1 MALREDSLFRN
12 PNFARY
18 AFTRFGVVFA
28 LYMQYT
34 ALTFSMF
41 QLTQDNWTLGVMS
54 LWEVIAALGAALVAG
69 QLVDR
74 SRKRFVF
81 LLAIS
86 AFVVLSVAVYFVTRP
101 DFFIPANRD
110 KVKYIVYAIMFCMG
124 IARAFG
130 GPASFSLLS
139 RVVKRQNYN
148 RAITSASAAWQAGAV
163 LGPLVGGL
171 VLGYFGIHAVMVLVL
186 LFLVLS
192 WWAIYSLH
200 DDEQVVRERKENYV
214 ESLATGF
221 RFVFK
226 TEIIWAA
233 LTLDLVAVF
242 FGGAEVLL
250 PDFAENIIGVGSVG
264 YGWLKSAHGIGSIIM
279 IAILNRYPLKDKPGV
294 KLLYSTAGFG
304 ACIILFGLS
313 DMFWLSFLALLLA
326 GVCDAV
332 SVIVRQSILQIYTP
346 ENMKGRVSAISG
358 MFINSSNEL
367 GGFESGATA
376 RLMGT
381 VPAVLFGGTMTI
393 LATLGMSKAA
403 PKIKEI
409 EI

>member
-1 MALREDSLFRN
+1 M
-12 PNFARY
+12 FAR
-18 AFTRFGVVFA
+18 FGIVFA

-41 QLTQDNWTLGVMS
+41 QLTQDNWTIGVMS
-54 LWEVIAALGAALVAG
+54 LWEVIAALGAALIAG
-69 QLVDR
+69 QLVDK
-74 SRKRFVF
+74 SRKRLVLLLTTLAF
-81 LLAIS
+81 LL
-86 AFVVLSVAVYFVTRP
+86 LSLG
-101 DFFIPANRD
+101 
-110 KVKYIVYAIMFCMG
+110 VYAITRPYFFVPEHSDTIKYLVYATMFGLG

-130 GPASFSLLS
+130 GPAIFSLLS
-139 RVVKRQNYN
+139 RIVQRQNYN
-148 RAITSASAAWQAGAV
+148 QAITISSAAWQAGAV

-171 VLGYFGIHAVMVLVL
+171 VLGYMGIQVVEVLVL
-186 LFLVLS
+186 IFL
-192 WWAIYSLH
+192 AISLWSVYTIK
-200 DDEQVVRERKENYV
+200 DDEVVVFDKS
-214 ESLATGF
+214 ESYFTSLSKGF
-221 RFVFK
+221 QFVFK

-242 FGGAEVLL
+242 FGGAEILL
-250 PDFAENIIGVGSVG
+250 PDFAENIIKVGSVG

-279 IAILNRYPLKDKPGV
+279 ISLLNRYPLKTRPGV

-304 ACIILFGLS
+304 LCIIIFGLS
-313 DMFWLSFLALLLA
+313 TSFWLSFGALLMA

-346 ENMKGRVSAISG
+346 EDMKGRVSSISS

-403 PKIKEI
+403 PQIKKI